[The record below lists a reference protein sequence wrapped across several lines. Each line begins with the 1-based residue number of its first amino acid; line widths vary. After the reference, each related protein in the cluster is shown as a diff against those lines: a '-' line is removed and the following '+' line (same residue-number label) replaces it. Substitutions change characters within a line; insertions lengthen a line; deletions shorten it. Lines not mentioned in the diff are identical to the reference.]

1 MFAKIR
7 MLLSIYG
14 LMSDELAIE
23 DWEAFNAGYQDYL
36 TETVSHLD
44 ALSSHEFEPGLALL
58 DQFIQSLVVDTP

>member
-1 MFAKIR
+1 MFARIR

-23 DWEAFNAGYQDYL
+23 DSEAFNAGYQDYL

-44 ALSSHEFEPGLALL
+44 ALSSHEFEPDLALL
-58 DQFIQSLVVDTP
+58 DHFIQSLVVDTP